1 MSQLLSEALEIHS
14 ALATTTAGTSDV
26 TGSIIDMLN
35 AESVLFVAKFGT
47 AAANNSIKAQQDAD
61 SAMGAAADLAG
72 SKVVVGSSDEIVWLE
87 IFEPQERYVRAV
99 AVRGTSTTLDWCVAT
114 VRLKKLP
121 ADNITSGTITGQAL
135 ISPAEGA
142 A

>member
-1 MSQLLSEALEIHS
+1 MSNLLSENMEIRS

-26 TGSIIDMLN
+26 TGATIDMLN

-47 AAANNSIKAQQDAD
+47 GATGNTLKVAQDTD
-61 SAMGAAADLAG
+61 PAMGAAADLAG

-87 IFEPQERYVRAV
+87 IFEPQERYVRVIAL
-99 AVRGTSTTLDWCVAT
+99 RGTSSTLDWGVAM

-121 ADNITSGTITGQAL
+121 ADNITSGTINGQAL
-135 ISPAEGA
+135 ISPAEGTA
-142 A
+142 